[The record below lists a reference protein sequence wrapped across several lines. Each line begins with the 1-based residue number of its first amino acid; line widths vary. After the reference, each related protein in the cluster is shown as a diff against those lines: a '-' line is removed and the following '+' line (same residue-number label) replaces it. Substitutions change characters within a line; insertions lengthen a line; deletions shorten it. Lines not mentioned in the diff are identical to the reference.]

1 MSQLPIRNLRLRAFE
16 GAKLDQTAGQQ
27 GDVYYDQDAGTL
39 RLYTGRIPAGI
50 ELSRADLAN
59 VTETDFVSLASTAG
73 VFGPNIHIHNT
84 AVNSN
89 NLVTG
94 DKDYVTFSTG
104 TTPLTAF
111 YLTKY
116 VGLDL
121 IAFFAI
127 QQGTTWTAGQDT
139 NQMLHW
145 GHLGSGG
152 GIPVGSN
159 ILASNALHPVTVTLA
174 ANTTY
179 TMWIQQT
186 GSRQTEYAL
195 STNPYWVPATS
206 DLPANYSG
214 DPANPTVLYQSGGGG
229 GGSGDV
235 VGPSSSTDNAVA
247 RFNLATGKLLQ
258 NSLVTISD
266 TGAITTPSVGN
277 IVPFY
282 WANQAAFP
290 SATTY
295 EGALAF
301 SEADNRMYY
310 ATDGA
315 WTALAT
321 QSEVPSLGN
330 LSFGTGTITTT
341 DSSGITVT
349 PQTQFR
355 SNILVDG
362 DVGLTG
368 AGSKRVGESVGGW
381 IEFNQDITVDPAT
394 NRDFV
399 VDTYNGAT
407 HYRWA
412 FDSGGEI
419 IFPDGTIQATA
430 YTGNVGSIN
439 LLVDVDTVS
448 TPPVV
453 GQVLKWNGTNWV
465 PAADATV
472 GGAGTDA
479 DTLDGLDSSYFLNFA
494 NISNKPNIFSTIAV
508 AGQSSVV
515 ADSVT
520 DTLTLVAGTG
530 LSITTNAGT
539 DTITITNTAP
549 DTNTTYAVS
558 AETSTGGV
566 NLRLTGSDAVT
577 DDVKFAEGSNITLTR
592 TDANTITIASSF
604 TDTDINTTYAISAET
619 NAAGADI
626 RLTGSDAATDN
637 LTIAAGANV
646 TVTRTDANT
655 ITIASTASGGGGG
668 TVTDVSVVSTN
679 GFAGTVAGSTT
690 TPAITLTTTLTG
702 VLKGNGTS
710 LAVATAGTDYQA
722 PLPSQSGNS
731 GRYLTTDGDG
741 GNLSWGVVAAGAT
754 TFPTLTDVP
763 AGLTIDEIYLPAITK
778 LTVGVDGNVAYTF
791 DQYSGNN
798 PTIYAISGTTI
809 AFNLAWT
816 IGLHPFLIRS
826 GGVNYTTGL
835 VHVSTTGIVTT
846 GASAQGRNSGTLY
859 WKIPANAAGTYQ
871 YVCSSH
877 FELGMFGTITVK
889 DIAAI

>member
-1 MSQLPIRNLRLRAFE
+1 MSQLPIRNLRLRAFSSQ
-16 GAKLDQTAGQQ
+16 KLDQTAGQQ
-27 GDVYYDQDAGTL
+27 GDVYYDQDTGTL
-39 RLYTGRIPAGI
+39 RIYTGRQQSGI
-50 ELSRADLAN
+50 SLARDDLAN
-59 VTETDFVSLASTAG
+59 VAATDFVGLASTAG
-73 VFGPNIHIHNT
+73 LFGPNIHIHNT

-89 NLVTG
+89 QPTG
-94 DKDYVTFSTG
+94 DKDYVTFTTG
-104 TTPLTAF
+104 TAAITAF

-121 IAFFAI
+121 VAFFAI
-127 QQGTTWTAGQDT
+127 QQGTSWTAGQDV

-145 GHLGSGG
+145 GHLGAGG
-152 GIPVGSN
+152 QIPVGSN
-159 ILASNALHPVTVTLA
+159 ILASNPLHPVTVTLA

-186 GSRQTEYAL
+186 GSRLTEYAL

-206 DLPANYSG
+206 DLPADYSG
-214 DPANPTVLYQSGGGG
+214 DPALPTVLYQSGGGG
-229 GGSGDV
+229 GAGSGDV
-235 VGPSSSTDNAVA
+235 VGPNTSTDNSVP
-247 RFNLATGKLLQ
+247 RFNLGTGKLIQ

-266 TGAITTPSVGN
+266 AGAITTPVVGN
-277 IVPFY
+277 IIPFY

-290 SATTY
+290 SAASN

-301 SEADNRMYY
+301 SEADNRVYY
-310 ATDGA
+310 ATDGV

-321 QSEVPSLGN
+321 QSELPSLGN
-330 LSFGTGTITTT
+330 LSFGTGSITTS
-341 DSSGITVT
+341 DSSGITIT
-349 PQTQFR
+349 PQTQFL
-355 SNILVDG
+355 SNILVGG
-362 DVGLTG
+362 DVSLTG
-368 AGSKRVGESVGGW
+368 DGGKRLGETAGGW

-412 FDSGGEI
+412 FDSGGDI
-419 IFPDGTIQATA
+419 IFPDGTVQATA

-439 LLVDVDTVS
+439 LLADVDTVS
-448 TPPVV
+448 TPPTV

-508 AGQSSVV
+508 AGQTSVV

-530 LSITTNAGT
+530 ISITTNAGT
-539 DTITITNTAP
+539 DTITLTNTVT
-549 DTNTTYAVS
+549 DTNTTYAIS
-558 AETSTGGV
+558 AETATGGV
-566 NLRLTGSDAVT
+566 NLRLTGSDAST
-577 DDVKFAEGSNITLTR
+577 DDVKFAQGSNITLTR
-592 TDANTITIASSF
+592 TDASTITIASSY
-604 TDTDINTTYAISAET
+604 TDTNTTYAVSAET

-626 RLTGSDAATDN
+626 RLTGSDASTDN

-668 TVTDVSVVSTN
+668 TVTDVSVVSSN
-679 GFAGTVAGSTT
+679 GFAGTVAGSTS
-690 TPAITLTTTLTG
+690 TPAITLSTTLTG

-710 LAVATAGTDYQA
+710 LLVATAGTDYQA

-731 GRYLTTDGDG
+731 GRYLTTDGSG
-741 GNLSWGVVAAGAT
+741 TLSWGVVAAGAT
-754 TFPTLTDVP
+754 AFTGLSDVP
-763 AGLTIDEIYLPAITK
+763 TGLTIDKVYLPAITM
-778 LTVGVDGNVAYTF
+778 LTVGVNGNVAYTF
-791 DQYSGNN
+791 DQYSGDN

-816 IGLHPFLIRS
+816 VGLHPFLIRS

-835 VHVSTTGIVTT
+835 VHVSTTGTVST
-846 GASAQGRNSGTLY
+846 GAGALGKNSGTLY
-859 WKIPANAAGTYQ
+859 WKIPAGASGTYQ

-877 FELGMFGTITVK
+877 VALGMLGTITVK

>member
-1 MSQLPIRNLRLRAFE
+1 MAQLPIRNLRLRAFE
-16 GAKLDQTAGQQ
+16 SAKLDQTAGQL
-27 GDVYYDQDAGTL
+27 GDVYYDQTAGTL
-39 RLYTGRIPAGI
+39 RLYTGRIQQGI

-59 VTETDFVSLASTAG
+59 VSKTDFVSLATTARL
-73 VFGPNIHIHNT
+73 FGPNIHIHNT

-94 DKDYVTFSTG
+94 DKDYVSFTTG
-104 TTPLTAF
+104 TTPITAF

-116 VGLDL
+116 VGIDL
-121 IAFFAI
+121 KAFFAI
-127 QQGTTWTAGQDT
+127 QQGTAWTAGQDV
-139 NQMLHW
+139 NQMLTY

-152 GIPVGSN
+152 ALPVGIN
-159 ILASNALHPVTVTLA
+159 ILAGNPLHPGAVTLA

-186 GSRQTEYAL
+186 GSNITEYAL
-195 STNPYWVPATS
+195 STNPYWVPATA

-214 DPANPTVLYQSGGGG
+214 DPATPTVLYQQGGGG
-229 GGSGDV
+229 AGSGDV
-235 VGPSSSTDNAVA
+235 VGPASATDNAIA
-247 RFNLATGKLLQ
+247 RFNLATGKLIQ

-266 TGAITTPSVGN
+266 SGAITAPLASSV
-277 IVPFY
+277 IPFHY
-282 WANQAAFP
+282 DSQADFP

-295 EGALAF
+295 HGAIAHSHADGKMYFAHSGAWSALANA
-301 SEADNRMYY
+301 SE
-310 ATDGA
+310 
-315 WTALAT
+315 L
-321 QSEVPSLGN
+321 VSLGN

-368 AGSKRVGESVGGW
+368 NGSKRVGESVGGW

-412 FDSGGEI
+412 FDSGGEF

-439 LLVDVDTVS
+439 LLADVDTVS
-448 TPPVV
+448 TPPTV

-479 DTLDGLDSSYFLNFA
+479 DTLDGLDSSYFLNFV
-494 NISNKPNIFSTIAV
+494 NISNKPNIFNTIAV

-515 ADSVT
+515 ADSAT

-539 DTITITNTAP
+539 DTITLTNTVT
-549 DTNTTYAVS
+549 DTNTTYAIS
-558 AETSTGGV
+558 AETVGGGV
-566 NLRLTGSDAVT
+566 NLRLTGSDASTDNVT
-577 DDVKFAEGSNITLTR
+577 FAQGSNITLTR
-592 TDANTITIASSF
+592 TDASTITVASSF
-604 TDTDINTTYAISAET
+604 TDTNTTYAISAET
-619 NAAGADI
+619 NASGADI

-655 ITIASTASGGGGG
+655 ITIASTATGGGGG

-731 GRYLTTDGDG
+731 GRYLTTDGSG
-741 GNLSWGVVAAGAT
+741 TLSWGVVAAGAT
-754 TFPTLTDVP
+754 TFTTLTDVP
-763 AGLTIDEIYLPAITK
+763 VGLTIDKIYLPAITM
-778 LTVGVDGNVAYTF
+778 LTVGVDGSVAYTF

-816 IGLHPFLIRS
+816 IGNHPFLIRS

-835 VHVSTTGIVTT
+835 VHVSTAGVVSTGG
-846 GASAQGRNSGTLY
+846 GALGKNNGTLY
-859 WKIPANAAGTYQ
+859 WKIPASASGTFQ
-871 YVCSSH
+871 YVCSNH
-877 FELGMFGTITVK
+877 IDAGMYGDITVK
-889 DIAAI
+889 AFSTL

>member
-1 MSQLPIRNLRLRAFE
+1 MAQLPIRNLRLRAFE
-16 GAKLDQTAGQQ
+16 GAKLDQTVGQQ

-39 RLYTGRIPAGI
+39 RLYTGRIQQGI
-50 ELSRADLAN
+50 ALARDDLAN
-59 VTETDFVSLASTAG
+59 VSATDFRTRARVSLVSTVVYAVTIIGPTAPDTGNKYRLNG
-73 VFGPNIHIHNT
+73 VYRLQPTWVVGYTYVFTQNTLDNVYWPNAN
-84 AVNSN
+84 
-89 NLVTG
+89 
-94 DKDYVTFSTG
+94 G
-104 TTPLTAF
+104 TTPNAHPLNF
-111 YLTKY
+111 SSDNLN
-116 VGLDL
+116 GL
-121 IAFFAI
+121 
-127 QQGTTWTAGQDT
+127 
-139 NQMLHW
+139 
-145 GHLGSGG
+145 
-152 GIPVGSN
+152 
-159 ILASNALHPVTVTLA
+159 
-174 ANTTY
+174 
-179 TMWIQQT
+179 
-186 GSRQTEYAL
+186 
-195 STNPYWVPATS
+195 
-206 DLPANYSG
+206 
-214 DPANPTVLYQSGGGG
+214 GGGG
-229 GGSGDV
+229 NIYLDNVTYYLNDVIVTYTVYNSTAFNTATTRRVEILITNSTPATLYYWCWNHLNMGNSATISNPGAGTVGAGSGDV

-247 RFNLATGKLLQ
+247 RFNLATGKLIQ

-266 TGAITTPSVGN
+266 LGAITAPLASSV
-277 IVPFY
+277 IPFHY
-282 WANQAAFP
+282 DTQADFP

-295 EGALAF
+295 HGAIAH
-301 SEADNRMYY
+301 SHADNRMYF
-310 ATDGA
+310 AHSGA
-315 WTALAT
+315 WVAMANA
-321 QSEVPSLGN
+321 SELVSLGN

-368 AGSKRVGESVGGW
+368 AGSKRVGEITGGY
-381 IEFNQDITVDPAT
+381 IEFNQDITIDPAT
-394 NRDFV
+394 NKDFV
-399 VDTYNGAT
+399 IDTYNGAT

-419 IFPDGTIQATA
+419 VFPDGTIQATA

-448 TPPVV
+448 TPPTV

-479 DTLDGLDSSYFLNFA
+479 DTLDGLDSSYFLNFV
-494 NISNKPNIFSTIAV
+494 NISNKPNIFGTIAV

-515 ADSVT
+515 ADSVS

-530 LSITTNAGT
+530 MSITTNAGT
-539 DTITITNTAP
+539 DTITITNTVT

-566 NLRLTGSDAVT
+566 NLRLTGSDAST
-577 DDVKFAEGSNITLTR
+577 DDVKFAQGSNITLTR
-592 TDANTITIASSF
+592 TDANTITVASSF
-604 TDTDINTTYAISAET
+604 TDTNTTYAISAET
-619 NAAGADI
+619 NASGADI

-655 ITIASTASGGGGG
+655 ITIASTATGGGGG

-731 GRYLTTDGDG
+731 GRYLTTDGSG
-741 GNLSWGVVAAGAT
+741 TLSWGVVAAGAT
-754 TFPTLTDVP
+754 TFTTLTDVP
-763 AGLTIDEIYLPAITK
+763 AGLTIDKIYLPAITM
-778 LTVGVDGNVAYTF
+778 LTVGVDGSVAYTF

-816 IGLHPFLIRS
+816 IGNHPFLIRS

-835 VHVSTTGIVTT
+835 VHVSTAGVVSTGG
-846 GASAQGRNSGTLY
+846 GALGKNNGTLY
-859 WKIPANAAGTYQ
+859 WKIPAGASGTFQ
-871 YVCSSH
+871 YVCSNH
-877 FELGMFGTITVK
+877 IDAGMFGDIIVK
-889 DIAAI
+889 AFSTL

>member
-1 MSQLPIRNLRLRAFE
+1 MAQLPIRNLRLRAFE
-16 GAKLDQTAGQQ
+16 AAKLAVTAAQNGE
-27 GDVYYDQDAGTL
+27 VYYDRDADTL
-39 RLYTGRIPAGI
+39 RLYNGSLVGGR
-50 ELSRADLAN
+50 ELARADLDN
-59 VTETDFVSLASTAG
+59 VAETDFVSLATSSG
-73 VFGPNIHIHNT
+73 LFGPNIHIHNT

-89 NLVTG
+89 LISG
-94 DKDYVTFSTG
+94 DKDYVTFTTG
-104 TTPLTAF
+104 TTPITAF

-127 QQGTTWTAGQDT
+127 QQGAAWTAGQDVE
-139 NQMLHW
+139 QMLHY
-145 GHLGSGG
+145 GHLGAGG
-152 GIPVGSN
+152 QIPVGSN
-159 ILASNALHPVTVTLA
+159 ILAANPLHPVTVTLA

-186 GSRQTEYAL
+186 GSRLTEYAL
-195 STNPYWVPATS
+195 STNPYWVPETA

-214 DPANPTVLYQSGGGG
+214 DPLAPTVLFQQGGGG
-229 GGSGDV
+229 AGSGDV
-235 VGPSSSTDNAVA
+235 AGPNTSTDNAVV
-247 RFNLATGKLLQ
+247 RFNLTTGKILQ

-266 TGAITTPSVGN
+266 TGAITTPVVGN
-277 IVPFY
+277 IIPFY

-290 SATTY
+290 SAAAN
-295 EGALAF
+295 EGALAL

-310 ATDGA
+310 ATDGV

-321 QSEVPSLGN
+321 TSEIPSLGN
-330 LSFGTGTITTT
+330 LSFGTGTITST
-341 DSSGITVT
+341 DSSAITVV

-362 DVGLTG
+362 DVSLGG
-368 AGSKRVGESVGGW
+368 SGSKRVGEATGGW
-381 IEFNQDITVDPAT
+381 LEFNQDITVDPAT
-394 NRDFV
+394 NHDFV

-412 FDSGGEI
+412 FDSGGDI
-419 IFPDGTIQATA
+419 IFPDGSIQATA

-439 LLVDVDTVS
+439 LLADVDTTS
-448 TPPVV
+448 TPPTV

-508 AGQSSVV
+508 AGQTSVV

-530 LSITTNAGT
+530 MSITTTAGT
-539 DTITITNTAP
+539 DTITITNTVVN
-549 DTNTTYAVS
+549 TNTTYAVS

-592 TDANTITIASSF
+592 TDDSTITIASSF
-604 TDTDINTTYAISAET
+604 TDTNTTYSISAET
-619 NAAGADI
+619 NASGADI

-637 LTIAAGANV
+637 LTIAAGDNV

-668 TVTDVSVVSTN
+668 TVTDVSVVSSN
-679 GFAGTVAGSTT
+679 GFAGTVASNTT
-690 TPAITLTTTLTG
+690 TPAITLSTTLTG
-702 VLKGNGTS
+702 LLKGNGTS
-710 LAVATAGTDYQA
+710 LLVATADTDYQS

-731 GRYLTTDGDG
+731 GRYLTTDGSG
-741 GNLSWGVVAAGAT
+741 TLSWGVVAAGAT
-754 TFPTLTDVP
+754 TFTTLTDVP
-763 AGLTIDEIYLPAITK
+763 AGLTIDKVYLPAITM

-791 DQYSGNN
+791 DQYAGNN

-826 GGVNYTTGL
+826 GGVNYSTGL
-835 VHVSTTGIVTT
+835 VHVTPGGVVTT
-846 GASAQGRNSGTLY
+846 GGAALGKNSGTLY
-859 WKIPANAAGTYQ
+859 WKIPAGASGTFQ

-877 FELGMFGTITVK
+877 VALGMFGTITVK

>member
-1 MSQLPIRNLRLRAFE
+1 MAQLPIRNLRLRAFDSD
-16 GAKLDQTAGQQ
+16 KLDQTAGQQ
-27 GDVYYDQDAGTL
+27 GEVYYDQDTGTL
-39 RLYTGRIPAGI
+39 RLYTGKIQAGI
-50 ELSRADLAN
+50 ALARGDLTN
-59 VTETDFVSLASTAG
+59 VSETDFVSLATSSRL
-73 VFGPNIHIHNT
+73 FGPNIHIHNT

-89 NLVTG
+89 NLITG
-94 DKDYVTFSTG
+94 DKDYVTFTTG
-104 TTPLTAF
+104 TTPISAF

-127 QQGTTWTAGQDT
+127 QQGTAWTAGNDV
-139 NQMLHW
+139 NQMVTY

-152 GIPVGSN
+152 QMPVGSN
-159 ILASNALHPVTVTLA
+159 ILAGNPLRPGAVTLA

-186 GSRQTEYAL
+186 GSRITEYAL
-195 STNPYWVPATS
+195 STNPYWVPATA
-206 DLPANYSG
+206 DLPADYSG
-214 DPANPTVLYQSGGGG
+214 DPLAPTVLYQQGGGG
-229 GGSGDV
+229 GAGSGDV
-235 VGPSSSTDNAVA
+235 AGPVSATDNAVA
-247 RFNLATGKLLQ
+247 RFNLTTGKIIQ

-266 TGAITTPSVGN
+266 TGAITAPSAGS
-277 IVPFY
+277 IIPFY

-290 SATTY
+290 SAATY
-295 EGALAF
+295 EGAVAM
-301 SEADNRMYY
+301 SEADNRLYY
-310 ATDGA
+310 ATDSA
-315 WTALAT
+315 WVPLAT
-321 QSEVPSLGN
+321 TSEIPSLGN
-330 LSFGTGTITTT
+330 LSFGTGSITTT
-341 DSSGITVT
+341 DSSAIIVV
-349 PQTQFR
+349 PQTRFR

-362 DVGLTG
+362 DVALEGI
-368 AGSKRVGESVGGW
+368 GSKRVGESTGGW
-381 IEFNQDITVDPAT
+381 VEFSQDITVVPAT
-394 NRDFV
+394 NKDFV
-399 VDTYNGAT
+399 IDTFNGAT
-407 HYRWA
+407 HYRWN
-412 FDSGGEI
+412 FDSGGDI
-419 IFPDGTIQATA
+419 IFPDGSVQTTA
-430 YTGNVGSIN
+430 FTGNVGSIN
-439 LLVDVDTVS
+439 LLSDVDTVS

-479 DTLDGLDSSYFLNFA
+479 DTLDGLDSSYFLNFT
-494 NISNKPNIFSTIAV
+494 NISNKPNIFNTIAV

-530 LSITTNAGT
+530 MSITTNAGT
-539 DTITITNTAP
+539 DTITITNTVTN
-549 DTNTTYAVS
+549 TNTTYAIS

-577 DDVKFAEGSNITLTR
+577 DDVKFAQGSNITLTR
-592 TDANTITIASSF
+592 TDASTITIASSY
-604 TDTDINTTYAISAET
+604 TDTNTTYSISAET
-619 NAAGADI
+619 NASGADI

-637 LTIAAGANV
+637 LTIAAGTNV

-668 TVTDVSVVSTN
+668 TVTDVSVVSSN
-679 GFAGTVAGSTT
+679 GFSGTVATSTT
-690 TPAITLTTTLTG
+690 TPAITLGTTLTG
-702 VLKGNGTS
+702 MIKGNGSS
-710 LAVATAGTDYQA
+710 LLTATAGTDYQA
-722 PLPSQSGNS
+722 PLPDQSGNS
-731 GRYLTTDGDG
+731 GRYLTTDGSG
-741 GNLSWGVVAAGAT
+741 TLSWGVVAAGAT
-754 TFPTLTDVP
+754 AFTGLSDVP
-763 AGLTIDEIYLPAITK
+763 AGLTIDKVYLPAITM

-826 GGVNYTTGL
+826 GGSNYSTGL
-835 VHVSTTGIVTT
+835 VHVSTAGAVSTG
-846 GASAQGRNSGTLY
+846 GAALGKNSGTLY
-859 WKIPANAAGTYQ
+859 WKIPANASGTYQ

-877 FELGMFGTITVK
+877 VALGMFGTITVK

>member
-1 MSQLPIRNLRLRAFE
+1 MAQLPIRNLRLRAFE
-16 GAKLDQTAGQQ
+16 GPKLDQTAGQQ
-27 GDVYYDQDAGTL
+27 GEIYYDQDAGTL
-39 RLYTGRIPAGI
+39 RLYTGRIAAGI
-50 ELSRADLAN
+50 
-59 VTETDFVSLASTAG
+59 SLARDDL
-73 VFGPNIHIHNT
+73 
-84 AVNSN
+84 N
-89 NLVTG
+89 N
-94 DKDYVTFSTG
+94 
-104 TTPLTAF
+104 
-111 YLTKY
+111 
-116 VGLDL
+116 
-121 IAFFAI
+121 
-127 QQGTTWTAGQDT
+127 
-139 NQMLHW
+139 
-145 GHLGSGG
+145 
-152 GIPVGSN
+152 
-159 ILASNALHPVTVTLA
+159 VTVTDYRNKAIDSGVATVVYTVTIRGPQGGDTGNKYIINGAYRPQLTFVA
-174 ANTTY
+174 GYTYVFDQTDLTNIYWPYANGGTVNRHPLNF
-179 TMWIQQT
+179 
-186 GSRQTEYAL
+186 SADNL
-195 STNPYWVPATS
+195 SGIV
-206 DLPANYSG
+206 
-214 DPANPTVLYQSGGGG
+214 GGGTG
-229 GGSGDV
+229 YYTGVEYRLNGQVVAPEVYNSSAYDTALTRQVRIRVTATTPSTLYYWCYNHLAMGQSIAVSTPGTVAQGAGSGDV
-235 VGPSSSTDNAVA
+235 VGPNTSTDNSVP
-247 RFNLATGKLLQ
+247 RFDLATGKLLQ

-266 TGAITTPSVGN
+266 AGAITTPVVGN
-277 IVPFY
+277 IIPFY
-282 WANQAAFP
+282 WVNQAAFP
-290 SATTY
+290 SASSN
-295 EGALAF
+295 EGAVAM
-301 SEADNRMYY
+301 SEADNRLYF

-321 QSEVPSLGN
+321 QSEIPSLGN
-330 LSFGTGTITTT
+330 ISLGTGTITTT
-341 DSSGITVT
+341 DSSAITVT

-368 AGSKRVGESVGGW
+368 SGSKRVGESVGGW
-381 IEFNQDITVDPAT
+381 IEFNQDITAEPAT

-412 FDSGGEI
+412 FDSGGDI

-439 LLVDVDTVS
+439 LLADVDTVS

-539 DTITITNTAP
+539 DTITITNTVT

-566 NLRLTGSDAVT
+566 NLRLTGSDAST

-592 TDANTITIASSF
+592 TDASTITIASSF
-604 TDTDINTTYAISAET
+604 TDTNTTYAISAET

-655 ITIASTASGGGGG
+655 ITIASTATGGGGSG

-679 GFAGTVAGSTT
+679 GFAGTVANSTS

-702 VLKGNGTS
+702 LLKGNGTS
-710 LAVATAGTDYQA
+710 LQVATAGTDYQA
-722 PLPSQSGNS
+722 PLPSQSGNA

-754 TFPTLTDVP
+754 AFTGLSDVP
-763 AGLTIDEIYLPAITK
+763 AGLTIDKVYLPAITM
-778 LTVGVDGNVAYTF
+778 LTVGVSGNVAYTF
-791 DQYSGNN
+791 DQYAGNN
-798 PTIYAISGTTI
+798 PTIYAIAGTTI

-826 GGVNYTTGL
+826 GGVNYSTGL
-835 VHVSTTGIVTT
+835 VHVSTGGIVNT
-846 GASAQGRNSGTLY
+846 GGGALGRNNGTLY
-859 WKIPANAAGTYQ
+859 WKIPANASGTYQ

-877 FELGMFGTITVK
+877 FELGMFGTIIVK
-889 DIAAI
+889 DITTI

>member
-1 MSQLPIRNLRLRAFE
+1 MAQLPIRNLRLRAFE
-16 GAKLDQTAGQQ
+16 GPKLDQTAGQQ

-50 ELSRADLAN
+50 SLARDDLAN
-59 VTETDFVSLASTAG
+59 VAERDFVSLASTAG
-73 VFGPNIHIHNT
+73 LFGPNIHIHNT

-89 NLVTG
+89 LISG

-104 TTPLTAF
+104 TTPITAF

-152 GIPVGSN
+152 QIPVGSN
-159 ILASNALHPVTVTLA
+159 ILASNPLHPVTVTLA

-186 GSRQTEYAL
+186 GSNLTEYAL

-206 DLPANYSG
+206 DLPADYSG
-214 DPANPTVLYQSGGGG
+214 DPAQPTVLYQSGGGG
-229 GGSGDV
+229 AGSGDV
-235 VGPSSSTDNAVA
+235 VGPSSATDNAVP
-247 RFNLATGKLLQ
+247 RFDLATGKLLQ

-266 TGAITTPSVGN
+266 TGAITTPVVGN
-277 IVPFY
+277 IIPFY
-282 WANQAAFP
+282 WATQAAFP
-290 SATTY
+290 SAASN
-295 EGALAF
+295 EGALAL
-301 SEADNRMYY
+301 SEADNRMYF
-310 ATDGA
+310 ATDGV

-321 QSEVPSLGN
+321 QSEIPSLGN
-330 LSFGTGTITTT
+330 ISLGTGTITTT
-341 DSSGITVT
+341 DSSGITVV

-355 SNILVDG
+355 SNVLVDG

-368 AGSKRVGESVGGW
+368 NGSKRVGESVGGW
-381 IEFNQDITVDPAT
+381 IEFNQDITADPAT
-394 NRDFV
+394 NHDFV

-412 FDSGGEI
+412 FDSGGDF
-419 IFPDGTIQATA
+419 IFPDGTVQATA

-439 LLVDVDTVS
+439 LLADVDTVS
-448 TPPVV
+448 TPPTV

-494 NISNKPNIFSTIAV
+494 NISNKPNIFNTIAV

-539 DTITITNTAP
+539 DTITITNTVT
-549 DTNTTYAVS
+549 DTNTTYSVS

-592 TDANTITIASSF
+592 TDASTITIASSF
-604 TDTDINTTYAISAET
+604 TDTNTTYAISAET
-619 NAAGADI
+619 NASGADI

-637 LTIAAGANV
+637 LTIAAGTNV

-668 TVTDVSVVSTN
+668 TVTDVSVVSSN

-690 TPAITLTTTLTG
+690 TPAITLSTTLTG

-710 LAVATAGTDYQA
+710 LLVATAGTDYQA

-731 GRYLTTDGDG
+731 GRYLTTDGSG
-741 GNLSWGVVAAGAT
+741 TLSWGVVAAGAT
-754 TFPTLTDVP
+754 TFTTLTDVP
-763 AGLTIDEIYLPAITK
+763 AGLTIDKIYMPAITM
-778 LTVGVDGNVAYTF
+778 LTVGVNGNVAYTF
-791 DQYSGNN
+791 DQYAGDN

-816 IGLHPFLIRS
+816 VGLHPFLIRS

-835 VHVSTTGIVTT
+835 VHVTTGGVVTT
-846 GASAQGRNSGTLY
+846 GASALGKNSGTLY
-859 WKIPANAAGTYQ
+859 WKIPAGASGTFQ

-877 FELGMFGTITVK
+877 VALGMLGTITVK
-889 DIAAI
+889 DFAAI

>member
-1 MSQLPIRNLRLRAFE
+1 MAQLPIRNLRLRAFDS
-16 GAKLDQTAGQQ
+16 AKLDQTAGQQ

-39 RLYTGRIPAGI
+39 RLYTGRIQSGI
-50 ELSRADLAN
+50 
-59 VTETDFVSLASTAG
+59 SLARDDLSNITVTDYRNKAIDSG
-73 VFGPNIHIHNT
+73 VATVVYTVTIQGPQGGDTGNKYIINGVYRPQLTFVVGYTYVFDQTDLTNIYWPYAN
-84 AVNSN
+84 
-89 NLVTG
+89 
-94 DKDYVTFSTG
+94 G
-104 TTPLTAF
+104 TTVNRHPLNFSADN
-111 YLTKY
+111 LS
-116 VGLDL
+116 GLV
-121 IAFFAI
+121 
-127 QQGTTWTAGQDT
+127 
-139 NQMLHW
+139 
-145 GHLGSGG
+145 GG
-152 GIPVGSN
+152 GTGYYTGVEYRLSGQVVTAEVYNSEAYDTATTRQVRIRVTATTPSTLYYWCYN
-159 ILASNALHPVTVTLA
+159 HLAMGQSIAVSTPGTVA
-174 ANTTY
+174 QGA
-179 TMWIQQT
+179 
-186 GSRQTEYAL
+186 
-195 STNPYWVPATS
+195 
-206 DLPANYSG
+206 
-214 DPANPTVLYQSGGGG
+214 
-229 GGSGDV
+229 GSGDV
-235 VGPSSSTDNAVA
+235 VGPSSSTDNTIP
-247 RFNLATGKLLQ
+247 RFDLATGKLLQ
-258 NSLVTISD
+258 NSLVSISD
-266 TGAITTPSVGN
+266 AGAITAPSVGN

-282 WANQAAFP
+282 WATQAAFP
-290 SATTY
+290 SASSN
-295 EGALAF
+295 EGALAL
-301 SEADNRMYY
+301 SEADNRMYF
-310 ATDGA
+310 ATDGV

-321 QSEVPSLGN
+321 QSEIPSLGN
-330 LSFGTGTITTT
+330 ISLGTGTITTT
-341 DSSGITVT
+341 DSSAITVV

-368 AGSKRVGESVGGW
+368 SGSKRVGEVTGGW

-412 FDSGGEI
+412 FDSGGDF
-419 IFPDGTIQATA
+419 IFPDGTVQATA

-439 LLVDVDTVS
+439 LLADVDTVS
-448 TPPVV
+448 TPPTV

-479 DTLDGLDSSYFLNFA
+479 DTLDGLDSSYFLNFV
-494 NISNKPNIFSTIAV
+494 NISNKPNIFNTIAV
-508 AGQSSVV
+508 AGQSNVV

-520 DTLTLVAGTG
+520 DTLTLVAGAGMT
-530 LSITTNAGT
+530 ITTNAGT
-539 DTITITNTAP
+539 DTITFTNTVT
-549 DTNTTYAVS
+549 DTNTTYAIS
-558 AETSTGGV
+558 AETATGGV
-566 NLRLTGSDAVT
+566 NLRLTGSDAST
-577 DDVKFAEGSNITLTR
+577 DDVKFAQGTNITLTR
-592 TDANTITIASSF
+592 TDASTITIASSY
-604 TDTDINTTYAISAET
+604 TDTNTTYAISAET

-690 TPAITLTTTLTG
+690 TPAITLSTTLTG

-710 LAVATAGTDYQA
+710 LLAATAGTDYQA

-731 GRYLTTDGDG
+731 GRYLTTDGSG
-741 GNLSWGVVAAGAT
+741 TLSWGVVAAGAT
-754 TFPTLTDVP
+754 TFTTLTDVP
-763 AGLTIDEIYLPAITK
+763 AGLTIDKVYLPAITM
-778 LTVGVDGNVAYTF
+778 LTVGVNGNVAYTF
-791 DQYSGNN
+791 DQYAGDN

-816 IGLHPFLIRS
+816 VGLHPFLIRS

-835 VHVSTTGIVTT
+835 VHVTTGGVVTT
-846 GASAQGRNSGTLY
+846 GASALGKNSGTLY
-859 WKIPANAAGTYQ
+859 WKIPAGASGTFQ

-877 FELGMFGTITVK
+877 VALGMFGTITVK

>member
-1 MSQLPIRNLRLRAFE
+1 MAQLPIRNLRLRAFE

-27 GDVYYDQDAGTL
+27 GDVYYDRDAGTL
-39 RLYTGRIPAGI
+39 RLYTGQLQAGVA
-50 ELSRADLAN
+50 LARDDLAN
-59 VTETDFVSLASTAG
+59 VAETDFVSLATTARL
-73 VFGPNIHIHNT
+73 FGPNIHIHNT

-89 NLVTG
+89 NVDTG
-94 DKDYVTFSTG
+94 DKDYVTFTTG
-104 TTPLTAF
+104 TTPITAF

-127 QQGTTWTAGQDT
+127 QQGTAWTAGQDV
-139 NQMLHW
+139 NQMVTY

-152 GIPVGSN
+152 QMPVGSN
-159 ILASNALHPVTVTLA
+159 ILAGNPLHPGAVTLA

-186 GSRQTEYAL
+186 GSRITEYAL
-195 STNPYWVPATS
+195 STNPYWVPATA
-206 DLPANYSG
+206 DLPADYSG
-214 DPANPTVLYQSGGGG
+214 DPATPTVLYQQGGGG
-229 GGSGDV
+229 AGSGDV
-235 VGPSSSTDNAVA
+235 VGPASATDNAIV
-247 RFNLATGKLLQ
+247 RFNLTTGKIIQ
-258 NSLVTISD
+258 NSLVTVSD
-266 TGAITTPSVGN
+266 TGAITAPSAGS
-277 IVPFY
+277 IIPFY

-290 SATTY
+290 SAATY
-295 EGALAF
+295 EGAVAM
-301 SEADNRMYY
+301 SEADNRLYL

-315 WTALAT
+315 WVGLANLA
-321 QSEVPSLGN
+321 EVPSLGN
-330 LSFGTGTITTT
+330 LSFGTGSITTT
-341 DSSGITVT
+341 DSSAITVT

-368 AGSKRVGESVGGW
+368 NGSKRVGESVGGW
-381 IEFNQDITVDPAT
+381 IEFNQDITIDPAT
-394 NRDFV
+394 NRDFI

-412 FDSGGEI
+412 FDSGGEF

-439 LLVDVDTVS
+439 LLADVDTVS

-479 DTLDGLDSSYFLNFA
+479 DTLDGLDSSYFLNFV
-494 NISNKPNIFSTIAV
+494 NISNKPNIFNTIAV

-530 LSITTNAGT
+530 MTITTNAGT
-539 DTITITNTAP
+539 DTITITNTVT

-558 AETSTGGV
+558 AETATGGV
-566 NLRLTGSDAVT
+566 NFRLTGSDAVT
-577 DDVKFAEGSNITLTR
+577 DDVKFAEGTNITLTR
-592 TDANTITIASSF
+592 TDANTITIASSY
-604 TDTDINTTYAISAET
+604 TDTNTTYAISAET

-655 ITIASTASGGGGG
+655 ITIASTATGGGGG
-668 TVTDVSVVSTN
+668 TVTDVSVVSSN

-690 TPAITLTTTLTG
+690 TPAITLSTTLTG
-702 VLKGNGTS
+702 MIKGNGTS
-710 LAVATAGTDYQA
+710 LLAATANTDYQA

-731 GRYLTTDGDG
+731 GRYLTTDGSG
-741 GNLSWGVVAAGAT
+741 TLSWGVVAAGAT
-754 TFPTLTDVP
+754 AFTGLSDVP
-763 AGLTIDEIYLPAITK
+763 VGLTIDKIYLPAITM
-778 LTVGVDGNVAYTF
+778 LTVGVDGSVAYTF

-816 IGLHPFLIRS
+816 IGNHPFLIRS

-835 VHVSTTGIVTT
+835 VHVSTAGVVSTGG
-846 GASAQGRNSGTLY
+846 GALGKNSGTLY
-859 WKIPANAAGTYQ
+859 WKIPASASGTFQ
-871 YVCSSH
+871 YVCSNH
-877 FELGMFGTITVK
+877 IDAGMFGTITVK
-889 DIAAI
+889 AFSTL

>member
-1 MSQLPIRNLRLRAFE
+1 LIS
-16 GAKLDQTAGQQ
+16 
-27 GDVYYDQDAGTL
+27 
-39 RLYTGRIPAGI
+39 
-50 ELSRADLAN
+50 
-59 VTETDFVSLASTAG
+59 
-73 VFGPNIHIHNT
+73 
-84 AVNSN
+84 
-89 NLVTG
+89 G
-94 DKDYVTFSTG
+94 DKDYVTFTTG
-104 TTPLTAF
+104 TTPITAF

-127 QQGTTWTAGQDT
+127 QQGTAWTAGQDV
-139 NQMLHW
+139 NQMLHY
-145 GHLGSGG
+145 GHLGAGG
-152 GIPVGSN
+152 QIPVGSN
-159 ILASNALHPVTVTLA
+159 ILAANPLHPVTVTLA

-186 GSRQTEYAL
+186 GSRLTEYAL
-195 STNPYWVPATS
+195 STNPYWVPETA

-214 DPANPTVLYQSGGGG
+214 DPLAPTVLFQQGGGG
-229 GGSGDV
+229 AGSGDV
-235 VGPSSSTDNAVA
+235 AGPNTSTDNAVV
-247 RFNLATGKLLQ
+247 RFNLTTGKILQ

-266 TGAITTPSVGN
+266 TGAITAPVVGN

-290 SATTY
+290 SAAAN
-295 EGALAF
+295 EGALAL

-310 ATDGA
+310 ATDGV

-321 QSEVPSLGN
+321 TSEIPSLGN
-330 LSFGTGTITTT
+330 LSFGTGTITST
-341 DSSGITVT
+341 DSSAITVV

-362 DVGLTG
+362 DVSLGG
-368 AGSKRVGESVGGW
+368 SGSKRVGEATGGW
-381 IEFNQDITVDPAT
+381 LEFNQDITVNPPT
-394 NRDFV
+394 NHDFV

-412 FDSGGEI
+412 FDSGGDI
-419 IFPDGTIQATA
+419 IFPDGSIQATA

-439 LLVDVDTVS
+439 LLADVDTTS
-448 TPPVV
+448 TPPTV

-508 AGQSSVV
+508 AGQTSVV

-530 LSITTNAGT
+530 MSITTTAGT
-539 DTITITNTAP
+539 DTITITNTVVN
-549 DTNTTYAVS
+549 TNTTYAVS

-566 NLRLTGSDAVT
+566 NLRLTGSDAIT

-592 TDANTITIASSF
+592 TDASTITIASSF
-604 TDTDINTTYAISAET
+604 TDTNTTYSISAET
-619 NAAGADI
+619 NASGADI

-637 LTIAAGANV
+637 LTIAAGDNV

-668 TVTDVSVVSTN
+668 TVTDVSVVSSN
-679 GFAGTVAGSTT
+679 GFAGTVASNTT
-690 TPAITLTTTLTG
+690 TPAITLSTTLTG
-702 VLKGNGTS
+702 LLKGNGTS
-710 LAVATAGTDYQA
+710 LLVATADTDYQS

-731 GRYLTTDGDG
+731 GRYLTTDGSG
-741 GNLSWGVVAAGAT
+741 TLSWGVVAAGAT
-754 TFPTLTDVP
+754 TFTTLTDVP
-763 AGLTIDEIYLPAITK
+763 AGLTIDKVYLPAITM

-791 DQYSGNN
+791 DQYAGNN

-826 GGVNYTTGL
+826 GGVNYSTGL
-835 VHVSTTGIVTT
+835 VHVTPGGVVSTG
-846 GASAQGRNSGTLY
+846 GAALGKNSGTLY
-859 WKIPANAAGTYQ
+859 WKIPAGASGTFQ

-877 FELGMFGTITVK
+877 VALGMFGTITVK

>member
-16 GAKLDQTAGQQ
+16 GTKLDQTAGQQ
-27 GDVYYDQDAGTL
+27 GDVYYDRDSGTL
-39 RLYTGRIPAGI
+39 RLYTGGI
-50 ELSRADLAN
+50 QSGIALARADLAN
-59 VTETDFVSLASTAG
+59 VPETGFVSLAQSAG
-73 VFGPNIHIHNT
+73 LFGPNIHIHNT
-84 AVNSN
+84 VVNSN
-89 NLVTG
+89 QPTG
-94 DKDYVTFSTG
+94 DKDYVTFTTG
-104 TTPLTAF
+104 TTPIAQF

-127 QQGTTWTAGQDT
+127 QQGTAWTAGQDV

-152 GIPVGSN
+152 GIPVGAN
-159 ILASNALHPVTVTLA
+159 ILAGNSLHPVAVTLA

-186 GSRQTEYAL
+186 GSRLTEYAL
-195 STNPYWVPATS
+195 STNAFWVPETAA
-206 DLPANYSG
+206 LPADYSG
-214 DPANPTVLYQSGGGG
+214 NPALPTVLYQSGGGG
-229 GGSGDV
+229 SGSGDV
-235 VGPSSSTDNAVA
+235 AGPVSATDNALA
-247 RFNLATGKLLQ
+247 RFNLTTGKIIQ
-258 NSLVTISD
+258 NSLVTVSD
-266 TGAITTPSVGN
+266 LGAITAPIASSV
-277 IVPFY
+277 IPFHY
-282 WANQAAFP
+282 DSQADFP

-295 EGALAF
+295 HGAIAHSHADGKMYFAHSGAWAALANA
-301 SEADNRMYY
+301 SD
-310 ATDGA
+310 
-315 WTALAT
+315 
-321 QSEVPSLGN
+321 VPNIGN
-330 LSFGTGTITTT
+330 LSFGTGSITTT
-341 DSSGITVT
+341 DSSGITVV

-355 SNILVDG
+355 SNVLVDG
-362 DVGLTG
+362 DVVLEGVGLKRISNTEG
-368 AGSKRVGESVGGW
+368 GSL
-381 IEFNQDITVDPAT
+381 IFTDDITVNPKT
-394 NRDFV
+394 SHDFV
-399 VDTYNGAT
+399 IDTYDGGT

-412 FDSGGEI
+412 FDSGGDL
-419 IFPDGTIQATA
+419 IFPDNTVQTTA

-439 LLVDVDTVS
+439 LLSDVDTTT

-479 DTLDGLDSSYFLNFA
+479 DTLDGLDSAYFLNFS
-494 NISNKPNIFSTIAV
+494 NLSNKPSIFSTIAV
-508 AGQSSVV
+508 AGQTSVA

-530 LSITTNAGT
+530 MSITTNAGT
-539 DTITITNTAP
+539 DTITITNTVA
-549 DTNTTYAVS
+549 DTNTTYGIS
-558 AETSTGGV
+558 AETATGGV
-566 NLRLTGSDAVT
+566 NLRLTGSDAST
-577 DDVKFAEGSNITLTR
+577 DDVKFAQGSNITLTR

-604 TDTDINTTYAISAET
+604 TDTNTTYAISAET

-668 TVTDVSVVSTN
+668 TVTDVSVVSSN

-702 VLKGNGTS
+702 MIKGNGTS
-710 LAVATAGTDYQA
+710 LLAAVQNTDYQG
-722 PLPSQSGNS
+722 PLT
-731 GRYLTTDGDG
+731 LTTTGSSGAATLDGNTLNIPQYG
-741 GNLSWGVVAAGAT
+741 GST
-754 TFPTLTDVP
+754 TFSSLTDATS
-763 AGLTIDEIYLPAITK
+763 AGLTVDEFYLPAITM
-778 LTVGVDGNVAYTF
+778 LTVGASLDNSAYTF

-809 AFNLAWT
+809 AFKLAWT
-816 IGLHPFLIRS
+816 VGLHPFLIRS
-826 GGVNYTTGL
+826 GGVNYSTGL
-835 VHVSTTGIVTT
+835 VHVTSAGAVSTG
-846 GASAQGRNSGTLY
+846 GAALGKNSGTLY
-859 WKIPANAAGTYQ
+859 WKIPANASGTYT

-877 FELGMFGTITVK
+877 AAMTGTITVK
-889 DIAAI
+889 DISAI

>member
-1 MSQLPIRNLRLRAFE
+1 MGNSATVSNP
-16 GAKLDQTAGQQ
+16 G
-27 GDVYYDQDAGTL
+27 AGT
-39 RLYTGRIPAGI
+39 
-50 ELSRADLAN
+50 
-59 VTETDFVSLASTAG
+59 
-73 VFGPNIHIHNT
+73 
-84 AVNSN
+84 
-89 NLVTG
+89 
-94 DKDYVTFSTG
+94 
-104 TTPLTAF
+104 
-111 YLTKY
+111 
-116 VGLDL
+116 VG
-121 IAFFAI
+121 A
-127 QQGTTWTAGQDT
+127 
-139 NQMLHW
+139 
-145 GHLGSGG
+145 
-152 GIPVGSN
+152 
-159 ILASNALHPVTVTLA
+159 
-174 ANTTY
+174 
-179 TMWIQQT
+179 
-186 GSRQTEYAL
+186 
-195 STNPYWVPATS
+195 
-206 DLPANYSG
+206 
-214 DPANPTVLYQSGGGG
+214 
-229 GGSGDV
+229 GSGDV
-235 VGPSSSTDNAVA
+235 VGPGSSTDNTIP
-247 RFNLATGKLLQ
+247 RFDLATGKLLQ
-258 NSLVTISD
+258 NSLVAISD
-266 TGAITTPSVGN
+266 AGAITTPVVGN
-277 IVPFY
+277 IIPFY
-282 WANQAAFP
+282 WVNQAAFP
-290 SATTY
+290 SAGSN
-295 EGALAF
+295 EGAVAM
-301 SEADNRMYY
+301 SEADNRLYF
-310 ATDGA
+310 ATDSA
-315 WTALAT
+315 WVALAT
-321 QSEVPSLGN
+321 QSEIPSLGN

-368 AGSKRVGESVGGW
+368 SGSKRVGESVGGW

-399 VDTYNGAT
+399 VDTYNGAS

-412 FDSGGEI
+412 FDSGGEF

-439 LLVDVDTVS
+439 LLADVDTVS

-479 DTLDGLDSSYFLNFA
+479 DTLDGLDSSYFLNFV
-494 NISNKPNIFSTIAV
+494 NISNKPNIFNTIAV

-515 ADSVT
+515 AESVT

-530 LSITTNAGT
+530 MSITTNAGT
-539 DTITITNTAP
+539 DTITLTNTVT

-558 AETSTGGV
+558 AETATGGV

-577 DDVKFAEGSNITLTR
+577 DDVKFAQGTNITLTR
-592 TDANTITIASSF
+592 TDANTITVAS
-604 TDTDINTTYAISAET
+604 TDTNTTYAISAET
-619 NAAGADI
+619 NASGADI

-655 ITIASTASGGGGG
+655 ITIASTATGGGDG

-731 GRYLTTDGDG
+731 GRYLTTDGSG
-741 GNLSWGVVAAGAT
+741 TLSWGVVAAGAT
-754 TFPTLTDVP
+754 TFTTLTDVP
-763 AGLTIDEIYLPAITK
+763 AGLTIDKIYLPAITM

-798 PTIYAISGTTI
+798 PTIYAIAGTTI

-816 IGLHPFLIRS
+816 VGLHPFLIRS
-826 GGVNYTTGL
+826 AGTNYSTGL
-835 VHVSTTGIVTT
+835 VHVTTGGVVTT
-846 GASAQGRNSGTLY
+846 GNGALGKNNGTLY
-859 WKIPANAAGTYQ
+859 WKIPANASGTYQ

-877 FELGMFGTITVK
+877 VALGMFGDITVK
-889 DIAAI
+889 AFSTL

>member
-1 MSQLPIRNLRLRAFE
+1 MAQLPIRNLRLRAFE
-16 GAKLDQTAGQQ
+16 AAKLALTAAQNGE
-27 GDVYYDQDAGTL
+27 VYYDRDADTL
-39 RLYTGRIPAGI
+39 RLYNGSLVGGRA
-50 ELSRADLAN
+50 LARADLDN
-59 VTETDFVSLASTAG
+59 VAETDFISLATSSG
-73 VFGPNIHIHNT
+73 LFGPNIHIHNT

-89 NLVTG
+89 LISG
-94 DKDYVTFSTG
+94 DKDYVTFTTG
-104 TTPLTAF
+104 TTPITAF

-127 QQGTTWTAGQDT
+127 QQGTAWTAGQDV
-139 NQMLHW
+139 NQMLHY
-145 GHLGSGG
+145 GHLGAGG
-152 GIPVGSN
+152 QIPVGSN
-159 ILASNALHPVTVTLA
+159 ILAANPLHPVTVTLA

-186 GSRQTEYAL
+186 GSRLTEYAL
-195 STNPYWVPATS
+195 STNPYWVPETA

-214 DPANPTVLYQSGGGG
+214 DPLAPTVLFQQGGGG
-229 GGSGDV
+229 AGSGDV
-235 VGPSSSTDNAVA
+235 AGPNTSTDNAVV
-247 RFNLATGKLLQ
+247 RFNLTTGKILQ

-266 TGAITTPSVGN
+266 TGAITAPVVGN

-290 SATTY
+290 SAAAN
-295 EGALAF
+295 EGALAL

-310 ATDGA
+310 ATDGV

-321 QSEVPSLGN
+321 TSEIPSLGN
-330 LSFGTGTITTT
+330 LSFGTGTITST
-341 DSSGITVT
+341 DSSAITVV

-362 DVGLTG
+362 DVSLGG
-368 AGSKRVGESVGGW
+368 SGSKRVGEATGGW
-381 IEFNQDITVDPAT
+381 LEFNQDITVNPPT
-394 NRDFV
+394 NHDFV

-412 FDSGGEI
+412 FDSGGDI
-419 IFPDGTIQATA
+419 IFPDGSIQATA

-439 LLVDVDTVS
+439 LLADVDTTS
-448 TPPVV
+448 TPPTV

-508 AGQSSVV
+508 AGQTSVV

-530 LSITTNAGT
+530 MSITTTAGT
-539 DTITITNTAP
+539 DTITITNTVVN
-549 DTNTTYAVS
+549 TNTTYAVS

-566 NLRLTGSDAVT
+566 NLRLTGSDAIT

-592 TDANTITIASSF
+592 TDASTITIASSF
-604 TDTDINTTYAISAET
+604 TDTNTTYSISAET
-619 NAAGADI
+619 NASGADI

-637 LTIAAGANV
+637 LTIAAGDNV

-668 TVTDVSVVSTN
+668 TVTDVSVVSSN
-679 GFAGTVAGSTT
+679 GFAGTVASNTT
-690 TPAITLTTTLTG
+690 TPAITLSTTLTG
-702 VLKGNGTS
+702 LLKGNGTS
-710 LAVATAGTDYQA
+710 LLVATADTDYQS

-731 GRYLTTDGDG
+731 GRYLTTDGSG
-741 GNLSWGVVAAGAT
+741 TLSWGVVAAGAT
-754 TFPTLTDVP
+754 TFTTLTDVP
-763 AGLTIDEIYLPAITK
+763 AGLTIDKVYLPAITM

-791 DQYSGNN
+791 DQYAGNN

-826 GGVNYTTGL
+826 GGVNYSTGL
-835 VHVSTTGIVTT
+835 VHVTPGGVVSTG
-846 GASAQGRNSGTLY
+846 GAALGKNSGTLY
-859 WKIPANAAGTYQ
+859 WKIPAGASGTFQ

-877 FELGMFGTITVK
+877 VALGMFGTITVK

>member
-1 MSQLPIRNLRLRAFE
+1 MAQLPIRNLRLRAFE
-16 GAKLDQTAGQQ
+16 AAKLAVTAAQNGE
-27 GDVYYDQDAGTL
+27 VYYDRDADTL
-39 RLYTGRIPAGI
+39 RLYNGSLVGGR
-50 ELSRADLAN
+50 ELARADLDN
-59 VTETDFVSLASTAG
+59 VAETDFVSLATSSG
-73 VFGPNIHIHNT
+73 LFGPNIHIHNT

-89 NLVTG
+89 LISG
-94 DKDYVTFSTG
+94 DKDYVTFTTG
-104 TTPLTAF
+104 TTPITAF

-127 QQGTTWTAGQDT
+127 QQGTAWTAGQDVE
-139 NQMLHW
+139 QMLHY
-145 GHLGSGG
+145 GHLGAGG
-152 GIPVGSN
+152 QIPVGSN
-159 ILASNALHPVTVTLA
+159 ILAANPLHPVTVTLA

-186 GSRQTEYAL
+186 GSRLTEYAL
-195 STNPYWVPATS
+195 STNPYWVPETA

-214 DPANPTVLYQSGGGG
+214 DPLAPTVLFQQGGGG
-229 GGSGDV
+229 AGSGDV
-235 VGPSSSTDNAVA
+235 AGPNTSTDNAVV
-247 RFNLATGKLLQ
+247 RFNLTTGKILQ

-266 TGAITTPSVGN
+266 TGAITAPVVGN
-277 IVPFY
+277 IIPFY

-290 SATTY
+290 SAAAN
-295 EGALAF
+295 EGALAL

-310 ATDGA
+310 ATDGV

-321 QSEVPSLGN
+321 TSEIPSLGN
-330 LSFGTGTITTT
+330 LSFGTGTITST
-341 DSSGITVT
+341 DSSAITVV

-362 DVGLTG
+362 DVSLGG
-368 AGSKRVGESVGGW
+368 SGSKRVGEATGGW
-381 IEFNQDITVDPAT
+381 LEFNQDITVDPAT
-394 NRDFV
+394 NHDFV
-399 VDTYNGAT
+399 IDTYNGAT

-412 FDSGGEI
+412 FDSGGDI
-419 IFPDGTIQATA
+419 IFPDGSVQATA

-439 LLVDVDTVS
+439 LLADVDTTS
-448 TPPVV
+448 TPPTV

-508 AGQSSVV
+508 AGQTSVV

-530 LSITTNAGT
+530 MSITTTAGT
-539 DTITITNTAP
+539 DTITITNTVVN
-549 DTNTTYAVS
+549 TNTTYAVS

-592 TDANTITIASSF
+592 TDDSTITIASSF
-604 TDTDINTTYAISAET
+604 TDTNTTYSISAET
-619 NAAGADI
+619 NASGADI
-626 RLTGSDAATDN
+626 RLTGSDADTDN
-637 LTIAAGANV
+637 LTIAAGDNV

-668 TVTDVSVVSTN
+668 TVTDVSVVSSN
-679 GFAGTVAGSTT
+679 GFAGTVASNTT
-690 TPAITLTTTLTG
+690 TPAITLSTTLTG
-702 VLKGNGTS
+702 LLKGNGTS
-710 LAVATAGTDYQA
+710 LLVATADTDYQS

-731 GRYLTTDGDG
+731 GRYLTTDGSG
-741 GNLSWGVVAAGAT
+741 TLSWGVVAAGAT
-754 TFPTLTDVP
+754 TFTTLTDVP
-763 AGLTIDEIYLPAITK
+763 AGLTIDKVYLPAITM

-791 DQYSGNN
+791 DQYAGNN

-826 GGVNYTTGL
+826 GGVNYSTGL
-835 VHVSTTGIVTT
+835 VHVTPGGVVTT
-846 GASAQGRNSGTLY
+846 GGAALGKNSGTLY
-859 WKIPANAAGTYQ
+859 WKIPAGASGTFQ

-877 FELGMFGTITVK
+877 FALGMFGTITVK
-889 DIAAI
+889 DISAI